1 MGKVVC
7 IVGQVALLVGLL
19 GGSFLTVDMARV
31 VNKIW
36 VTSVFWLQVMLVR
49 SLGVSGPCT
58 FHLSF
63 ET

>member
-49 SLGVSGPCT
+49 YPGVSGPCT